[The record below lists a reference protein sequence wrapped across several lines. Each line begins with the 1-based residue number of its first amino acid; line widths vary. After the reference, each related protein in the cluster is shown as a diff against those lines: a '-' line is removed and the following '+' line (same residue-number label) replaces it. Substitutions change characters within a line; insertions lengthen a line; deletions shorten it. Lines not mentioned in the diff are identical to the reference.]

1 VEQIAEV
8 YSRALFQVALE
19 KGSLDALRDE
29 LGTFDDALTENKDL
43 KTFFTSPE
51 FSTEEKKDGLH
62 RSVTGASEEI
72 TNFLEALLERHRMA
86 AIHRIRS
93 RFDERW
99 ERERKVL
106 AVEVTSAVEL
116 DPNTLSQIGERI
128 GQQTGQHVQSTSQV
142 DPEIIG
148 GIVVRVGNQ
157 ILDASI
163 RTRLERLRRAVA
175 TA

>member
-1 VEQIAEV
+1 MEQIAEV
-8 YSRALFQVALE
+8 YSRALFEVAIE
-19 KGSLDALRDE
+19 NGSLDSVRDE
-29 LGTFDDALTENKDL
+29 LGAFDDALTGNKDL
-43 KTFFTSPE
+43 KVFFTSPV
-51 FSTEEKKDGLH
+51 FSTEEKKDGLR
-62 RSVTGASEEI
+62 RSVTDASPEI
-72 TNFLEALLERHRMA
+72 LNFLEALLERHRMP

-99 ERERKVL
+99 ERERKIL
-106 AVEVTSAVEL
+106 PVEVTSAVEL
-116 DPNTLSQIGERI
+116 DEKTVSQIGDRI
-128 GQQTGQHVQSTSQV
+128 GQQTGEQVQLTSNV

-148 GIVVRVGNQ
+148 GIVLRVGNQ

>member
-1 VEQIAEV
+1 MEQIAEV

-93 RFDERW
+93 RLMNAGSVRGRFLRS
-99 ERERKVL
+99 RSL
-106 AVEVTSAVEL
+106 
-116 DPNTLSQIGERI
+116 
-128 GQQTGQHVQSTSQV
+128 VQLNST
-142 DPEIIG
+142 
-148 GIVVRVGNQ
+148 
-157 ILDASI
+157 
-163 RTRLERLRRAVA
+163 RTP
-175 TA
+175 